1 MTATIVIV
9 AIVVVVA
16 LLLSASIRVVKQYE
30 KGVHFRL
37 GKIIAVHDPGLR
49 LIIP

>member
-1 MTATIVIV
+1 MTATI
-9 AIVVVVA
+9 AIVVVVVAA

-37 GKIIAVHDPGLR
+37 GKIIAVHEPGLR